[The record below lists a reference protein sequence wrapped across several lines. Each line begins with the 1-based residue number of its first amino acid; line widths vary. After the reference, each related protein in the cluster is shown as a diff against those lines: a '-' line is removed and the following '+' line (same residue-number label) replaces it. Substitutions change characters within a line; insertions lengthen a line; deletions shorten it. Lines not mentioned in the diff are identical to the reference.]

1 MPKTTPKYKDYA
13 ELSAAFKSGELDQLY
28 YYIMLDKGG
37 NMASL
42 CYHNPEFDDLEND
55 RMNDECSKMFQ
66 PEYSDHIFD
75 LYKALGIRAEWC

>member
-13 ELSAAFKSGELDQLY
+13 ELAAAFKSGELDKH

-37 NMASL
+37 ADASL
-42 CYHNPEFDDLEND
+42 NYYNDKASDGENE
-55 RMNDECSKMFQ
+55 RKQDECSALFD

>member
-13 ELSAAFKSGELDQLY
+13 ELAAAFKSGELDEH

-37 NMASL
+37 ADASL
-42 CYHNPEFDDLEND
+42 CYHNPEKSEREND
-55 RMNDECSKMFQ
+55 QINDHLTDLFD